1 MRLYTKAVYML
12 VFYFFL
18 LELGVEEVDLHFF
31 CCKMSELNYVFKV
44 SCGACGISTASIF
57 VSFFCTCIRRV
68 GTKRS

>member
-31 CCKMSELNYVFKV
+31 AAK
-44 SCGACGISTASIF
+44 
-57 VSFFCTCIRRV
+57 
-68 GTKRS
+68 